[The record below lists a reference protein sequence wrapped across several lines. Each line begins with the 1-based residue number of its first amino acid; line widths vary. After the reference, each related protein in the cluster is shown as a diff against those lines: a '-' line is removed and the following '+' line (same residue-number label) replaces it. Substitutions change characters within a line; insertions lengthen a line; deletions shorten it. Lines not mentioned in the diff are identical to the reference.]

1 MDLPYQQYF
10 SFAKSLQPG
19 AFLQGNSGK
28 TEAIQAPV
36 QVPLREV
43 NPFLLLLAIM
53 LVHYSTDAW
62 NIRALESIRNIQLN
76 HMC

>member
-10 SFAKSLQPG
+10 SFAKSLQPC

-62 NIRALESIRNIQLN
+62 NIRALESIRNI
-76 HMC
+76 